1 MNKKQKV
8 FITIISAIL
17 LSLLS
22 IPAFAQSQEVVRAEV
37 DRSEI
42 TIDEFLTLSVW
53 VDTGYGPASEPAL
66 PAMEGFDVVGTST
79 STQMSII
86 NGSVTSEKV
95 FHYTLRPRAAGEFNI
110 GSITVVQNGQ
120 NHNTRPITVNVSQ
133 GTGQMQTPPQSGSP
147 GSPSVPS
154 IPGFPSFPSNPGFPS
169 LSSLLQN
176 FGFDIPVDV
185 QESVEQLDPS
195 SIPSE
200 LSEHAYFVEAEVD
213 NDSPYLGE
221 QITYT
226 FRYYRPAT
234 SSGRSTYQPPDFS
247 GHWVHPDQTETNFGG
262 QIAGRSIRMTEIQTI
277 LTPTVLGEVEIAPA
291 QISNE
296 GDVLSPGFTIQ
307 TQPQT
312 IKVQPLP
319 LNAPSSFSGAVGN
332 FTITSETDLEQTQV
346 NDAVTFTI
354 TISGEGNLETF
365 ADPKWEIG
373 SEWRAFESQSDT
385 AIQSQNGVISGKRII
400 SQVLVPTNGGE
411 LTLPAIQFSYFDPQ
425 LEKYIT
431 VATDPIIIYVD
442 QNVPL
447 AAEINIDEQNP
458 LVWQD
463 NQLRPIKN
471 SPETGRAP
479 SLLLDKPGFW
489 LLWLVP
495 LTLII
500 GQYGWQRRKKYIRN
514 NPGAQRSQKAARR
527 AYQALNKLDPRNED
541 YFNTA
546 GRILINYLADKLDQP
561 VGGLTQSEL
570 SELLIAKGASE
581 NLVAQVRT
589 CITISEMGQYAPIH
603 QDNSNQIHQEI
614 KTLISELDQ
623 VL

>member
-8 FITIISAIL
+8 FITIISAIIF
-17 LSLLS
+17 SLLS

-95 FHYTLRPRAAGEFNI
+95 FHYTLRPRAAGEHII
-110 GSITVVQNGQ
+110 GSISVVQNGQ
-120 NHNTRPITVNVSQ
+120 YHNTQAITVNVSQ
-133 GTGQMQTPPQSGSP
+133 GTGQMQTPPQSGVP
-147 GSPSVPS
+147 GSPALPS
-154 IPGFPSFPSNPGFPS
+154 IPGFLS
-169 LSSLLQN
+169 LSGLLQN
-176 FGFDIPVDV
+176 FGFDIPMDV
-185 QESVEQLDPS
+185 QDSVEQLDPAL
-195 SIPSE
+195 IPPE
-200 LSEHAYFVEAEVD
+200 LSEHAYYVEAEVD
-213 NDSPYLGE
+213 NDAPFLGE

-226 FRYYRPAT
+226 FRYYRPAA
-234 SSGRSTYQPPDFS
+234 SSGRSTYQPPEFS
-247 GHWVHPDQTETNFGG
+247 GNWVHPDQTETNFGG

-312 IKVQPLP
+312 INVQPLP

-332 FTITSETDLEQTQV
+332 FTIKSETDLEQTQV

-365 ADPKWEIG
+365 ADPSWEVG
-373 SEWRAFESQSDT
+373 SEWRAFDSQADT
-385 AIQSQNGVISGKRII
+385 AIQSQNGVISGTRII

-411 LTLPAIQFSYFDPQ
+411 LTIPAIQFSYFDPQ
-425 LEKYIT
+425 LETYIN
-431 VATDPIIIYVD
+431 VATDPITIFVD
-442 QNVPL
+442 KNTPL
-447 AAEINIDEQNP
+447 AAEINIDQQNL
-458 LVWQD
+458 LVLQD
-463 NQLRPIKN
+463 HQLRPIKI

-479 SLLLDKPGFW
+479 SLLFDKPGFW

-500 GQYGWQRRKKYIRN
+500 GQYVWQRRKKYIHN

-527 AYQALNKLDPRNED
+527 AFQALNKLDPRNED
-541 YFNTA
+541 YFNAA
-546 GRILINYLADKLDQP
+546 GRTLINYLADKLDQP
-561 VGGLTQSEL
+561 VSGLTQSEL

-589 CITISEMGQYAPIH
+589 CITISDTGQYAPIQ
-603 QDNSNQIHQEI
+603 QDKSNQLHHEI
-614 KTLISELDQ
+614 KTLIFELNQ